1 MRHARLGELWG
12 NSNPVWGAREGGSGS
27 GHRGRG
33 GSGTGHRGKGEC
45 VEKCTPDG
53 LSSATPR
60 RTHIRHTPR
69 STHLGIGYVCITERD
84 NVQQQQQQQQPLWRR
99 VRCSSSSNSG
109 AVHAA
114 YPDPGHDR
122 CLPNWLENWAA
133 SCWAIPLNRMM
144 HWAIPIRIDNA
155 ARVGGWQ
162 GEDWER
168 DDSGQE
174 KCTLAQLTRRKD

>member
-1 MRHARLGELWG
+1 MRRNRSVNETRSPWRIMRKLKSCLGSKG
-12 NSNPVWGAREGGSGS
+12 GREWQWPQGEGEGVVEA
-27 GHRGRG
+27 
-33 GSGTGHRGKGEC
+33 TRGKGEC
-45 VEKCTPDG
+45 VEKCTPDV

-84 NVQQQQQQQQPLWRR
+84 NVQQEQQPQQQPLWRR

-122 CLPNWLENWAA
+122 CLPN
-133 SCWAIPLNRMM
+133 
-144 HWAIPIRIDNA
+144 
-155 ARVGGWQ
+155 
-162 GEDWER
+162 
-168 DDSGQE
+168 
-174 KCTLAQLTRRKD
+174 